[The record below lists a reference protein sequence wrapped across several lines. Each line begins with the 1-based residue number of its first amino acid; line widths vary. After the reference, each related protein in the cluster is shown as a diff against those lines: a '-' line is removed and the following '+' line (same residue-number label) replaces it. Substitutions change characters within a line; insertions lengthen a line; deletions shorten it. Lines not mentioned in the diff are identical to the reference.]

1 MMQKIY
7 INKLLENKNLIRN
20 FMVEPNGQIA
30 LDFSNV
36 REIRMKDIQKLMDIQ
51 KLAIFNSIDIKIE
64 NLEPDICKVLEQTGL
79 YKTFNA
85 VSSREKIKIPKRL
98 GLGLGLGSG
107 LASE

>member
-7 INKLLENKNLIRN
+7 INSLLENKNLIRN

-51 KLAIFNSIDIKIE
+51 KLAIFNSIEIRIE
-64 NLEPDICKVLEQTGL
+64 NLEPDICKILEQTGL
-79 YKTFNA
+79 YKTFNT
-85 VSSREKIKIPKRL
+85 SSAKNKAPKRL
-98 GLGLGLGSG
+98 GLV
-107 LASE
+107 SE